1 MYREDK
7 TFAILFTLCLS
18 LLSVSLMGQVADSA
32 IASEPLHLS
41 VDDVIERVKGQNL
54 QLLMNQESV
63 RRALEQSYQRRA
75 ALLPQFSV
83 NAQQSRQQTAYASS
97 SSNLDIPPYNLFTS
111 RIEASLP
118 VFDTQRY
125 ADFKIAQLNYA
136 IEQMDYA
143 VATQDILE
151 QAILLYFTQLRD
163 VRSVEIAEGNIERE
177 QTLLD
182 LARQQYDAGSA
193 VKIDVTRAEVRLA
206 TERRTLMEAEIAVEE
221 SMLELKALLDLDLD
235 RELRLDRGIIEGAKA
250 PPSLKRYGSQEV
262 LTELRPE
269 LQSQQ
274 KVLRQAELARKAAG
288 WQRLP
293 TLELFANWGYD
304 SNHALDGDEGE
315 AWLFGLR
322 ATMPLWEGGR
332 IAAEK
337 REAAAAVRQNEYQ
350 MRDLRNRIEREFKF
364 SLLAMDSRYAQIE
377 IARDEVRLGRDEVE
391 QASERYREGLG
402 DNRELIDAQIRLADA
417 ERSHL
422 NAIYLYGLSR
432 LAFARSI
439 GSVEHVLD

>member
-7 TFAILFTLCLS
+7 TFAILMALCLS
-18 LLSVSLMGQVADSA
+18 LFAAPLIGQGESIVVP
-32 IASEPLHLS
+32 SEPLHLS
-41 VDDVIERVKGQNL
+41 VDDVIERIKGQNL
-54 QLLMNQESV
+54 QLLMNQEGV
-63 RRALEQSYQRRA
+63 LRALEQSYQRRA
-75 ALLPQFSV
+75 ALLPQFSLRG
-83 NAQQSRQQTAYASS
+83 QQSRQQLAYGSTSAYLNTPAYNSFSS
-97 SSNLDIPPYNLFTS
+97 
-111 RIEASLP
+111 RVEATLS

-143 VATQDILE
+143 VATQDILQ
-151 QAILLYFTQLRD
+151 QALLLYFTQLRD
-163 VRSVEIAEGNIERE
+163 LRSVEIAQGNIERE

-182 LARQQYDAGSA
+182 LAQQQYDAGSA

-206 TERRTLMEAEIAVEE
+206 TERRTLMEAEIAVED
-221 SMLELKALLDLDLD
+221 SILQLKSLLDLDLD
-235 RELRLDRGIIEGAKA
+235 REVRLDRGIIAGAKA
-250 PPSLKRYGSQEV
+250 PPSLKRYGSLEV
-262 LTELRPE
+262 LTEVRAE

-274 KVLRQAELARKAAG
+274 KVLTQAQLAKKAAG

-293 TLELFANWGYD
+293 SLELFADWGYD
-304 SNHALDGDEGE
+304 SSHALDGDEGE

-322 ATMPLWEGGR
+322 ATMPIWEGGR

-337 REAAAAVRQNEYQ
+337 REAVSAVRQNEYQ
-350 MRDLRNRIEREFKF
+350 MRNLRNQIEREFKF
-364 SLLAMDSRYAQIE
+364 SILEMDSRYAQIE
-377 IARDEVRLGRDEVE
+377 IARDEVRFGNDEVE

-439 GSVEHVLD
+439 GSVERVLD